1 MFTLSLLA
9 IKTSR
14 IWREYSARFLKT
26 LRFCQSLLTIASF
39 ISPRRQAFYDHETI
53 LMQSNDTVTPVT
65 IPHSQHQID
74 LNAINR
80 NALSTVKT
88 LLDAGHKAYLVGGC
102 IRDLLLGMKPK
113 DFDISTDARPEEVVK
128 LFKRSRI
135 IGRRFRIVH
144 VYFGREVLEITTF
157 RGHHPEDDDHPHG
170 SRSES
175 GQLLRDNI
183 YGSASDDARRRD
195 FTANAL
201 YYDIDD
207 NSILDYAGGYQDI
220 ENRILHIIGDPEKR
234 YREDPVR
241 MLRALRFAGKLDFK
255 IEKNTAA
262 PIRELAN
269 LLGNIP
275 AARLFDE
282 SLKVFLSGYGGKTLP
297 LMMEYGLFEQL
308 YPITVPCLEN
318 DFFVQMI
325 QQALRNTDHRLAN
338 GKGITPAFFYAVV
351 LWGPLQEAL
360 KYHSK
365 QGLPEAPALQRA
377 AQEVISAQLD
387 RTSIP
392 KRFSLPMK
400 EIWDM
405 QQRLPRR
412 FGARAEKLSHHPRF
426 RAAYD
431 FLLLRE
437 ECGEDCNGLGQWWTD
452 FQEANH
458 DGKRA
463 MVKQLAPMSKP
474 NKGRRKKPRPKR
486 SSE

>member
-1 MFTLSLLA
+1 MQTNN
-9 IKTSR
+9 T
-14 IWREYSARFLKT
+14 
-26 LRFCQSLLTIASF
+26 
-39 ISPRRQAFYDHETI
+39 ISP
-53 LMQSNDTVTPVT
+53 VV

-74 LNAINR
+74 INAINR
-80 NALSTVKT
+80 NAISTVKT

-102 IRDLLLGMKPK
+102 VRDLLLGMKPK

-144 VYFGREVLEITTF
+144 VYFGREILEITTF
-157 RGHHPEDDDHPHG
+157 RGHHPEDDDHPHA

-183 YGSASDDARRRD
+183 YGSASEDALRRD

-201 YYDIDD
+201 YYDVTD
-207 NSILDYAGGYQDI
+207 NTILDYADGYKDI
-220 ENRILHIIGDPEKR
+220 QNRILHIIGDPEKR

-241 MLRALRFAGKLDFK
+241 MLRALRFAGKLGFE
-255 IEKNTAA
+255 IEAETAK
-262 PIRELAN
+262 PIRDLAG

-282 SLKVFLSGYGGKTLP
+282 SLKVFLSGYGSKTLP
-297 LMMEYGLFEQL
+297 LMLDYGLFEQL
-308 YPITVPCLEN
+308 YPITAPCLNN

-325 QQALRNTDHRLAN
+325 VQALKNTDHRLAI

-351 LWGPLQEAL
+351 LWGPLLEASEHH
-360 KYHSK
+360 KK
-365 QGLPEAPALQRA
+365 NGLPEVPALHRA
-377 AQEVISAQLD
+377 SQEVISAQIT

-405 QQRLPRR
+405 QLRLPKRH
-412 FGARAEKLSHHPRF
+412 GARAEKLSHYPRF

-431 FLLLRE
+431 FVLLRE
-437 ECGEDCNGLGQWWTD
+437 ECGEDCDGLGQWWTD
-452 FQEANH
+452 YQAANP
-458 DGKRA
+458 DVKRN
-463 MVKQLAPMSKP
+463 MVKEIGLTAKP
-474 NKGRRKKPRPKR
+474 QKRRRKKPRPKR
-486 SSE
+486 MPSE